1 MQEIEIA
8 HLKVI
13 EFQKKFVDFQVRLS
27 ECMKRIETLKY
38 IPQMVERDIPLLVHF
53 QICEGLRKTLD
64 DIVPQKLSEFET
76 NKLKEFQE
84 FFIKYSGAEP
94 NLKALSGRLY
104 AKARELFRNNK
115 QMVPFSYGKDYRPDM
130 MHDEAN

>member
-1 MQEIEIA
+1 M
-8 HLKVI
+8 
-13 EFQKKFVDFQVRLS
+13 
-27 ECMKRIETLKY
+27 
-38 IPQMVERDIPLLVHF
+38 
-53 QICEGLRKTLD
+53 
-64 DIVPQKLSEFET
+64 PQKLSEFET